1 MSVGDSGSGS
11 DRRTE
16 AAYLAAGLADLAV
29 SGAVSVLRGLRGVL
43 GRSDLT
49 ELTQDGGEDL
59 KARGRLAL
67 QRYTSLPEA
76 HLELLARRVAARRG
90 PDPGACDG

>member
-1 MSVGDSGSGS
+1 MSVSDSGSRS
-11 DRRTE
+11 DRGTE

-29 SGAVSVLRGLRGVL
+29 SGAVSVLRGLRGIL

-49 ELTQDGGEDL
+49 ELTQDSGEDL

-67 QRYTSLPEA
+67 QRYTAIPEP
-76 HLELLARRVAARRG
+76 HLELLARRVAARPG
-90 PDPGACDG
+90 PAPGARDD